1 MSISTARHIS
11 WGACGRARQ
20 KKESASFEYDPA
32 WLQNPVSFS
41 LEPALQLG
49 PGPFHTADDIPMFGA
64 IADSAPDR
72 WGRALMRRMEWR
84 RSDREKQVPRF

>member
-1 MSISTARHIS
+1 MEKGVLTYVDLDGVPHFVGRLWA
-11 WGACGRARQ
+11 RARQ

-49 PGPFHTADDIPMFGA
+49 PGPFTRRTTFRCSVQSA
-64 IADSAPDR
+64 IQRLIAGD
-72 WGRALMRRMEWR
+72 E
-84 RSDREKQVPRF
+84 RS